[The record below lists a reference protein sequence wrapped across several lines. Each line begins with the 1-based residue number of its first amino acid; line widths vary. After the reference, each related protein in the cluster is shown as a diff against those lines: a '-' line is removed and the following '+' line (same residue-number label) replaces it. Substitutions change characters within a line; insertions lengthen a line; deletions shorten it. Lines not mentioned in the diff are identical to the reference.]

1 MQRSPSYRPKCLT
14 CDRSRKSN
22 QLMCPRCW
30 TLVPAAVQ
38 TEIRRTWQPNSIRQ
52 SDAWTAAVGRAQA
65 VVRAALTPS
74 AVEP

>member
-30 TLVPAAVQ
+30 SHVPADVQ
-38 TEIRRTWQPNSIRQ
+38 NEIYRTWKPRSIRQ
-52 SDAWTAAVGRAQA
+52 SDEWTAAVARAEA
-65 VVRAALTPS
+65 AVRAAFPPPAAET
-74 AVEP
+74 